1 MVLRI
6 DVGCLVFSRFDLF
19 SLQFNDLGNQI
30 SNSLAEELIRIPW
43 AHYAWLADLNWS
55 LRFKTC
61 MPIFLFNRAPAPIL
75 HAKL

>member
-30 SNSLAEELIRIPW
+30 SNSLAEELKGSKPELVI
-43 AHYAWLADLNWS
+43 AVQN
-55 LRFKTC
+55 
-61 MPIFLFNRAPAPIL
+61 L
-75 HAKL
+75 HAYIFI